1 MRRLTGTLIL
11 AALVALAS
19 CSRDRQAADGEQ
31 PTSRR
36 QSTLTIKGSDTLVM
50 LAQRLAETFMQK
62 NSGVAVQVT
71 GGGSGTG
78 IAALING
85 TTEIATASRPMKDA
99 EKAQVQARR
108 GQPAVEH
115 AVALDGIA
123 IYVHE
128 SNPIPHLTID
138 QIKRIYEGRIKD
150 WSEVGGQPGAITLY
164 SRENNSGT
172 YAYFKE
178 EVLDD
183 EDFDPRAQTL
193 PGTAAVVNA
202 IAKDPRGIGYGGI
215 AYSTGIK
222 AVAVKKDEQSEAVAP
237 SMETVTNGTYPISRK
252 LFMYTAGDPTGV
264 AARYLEFAK
273 SPEGQALAEKAGYY
287 PLGATAP

>member
-1 MRRLTGTLIL
+1 MRFLPGTLLL
-11 AALVALAS
+11 AAVLALGS
-19 CSRDRQAADGEQ
+19 CKPDRRAEGRDG
-31 PTSRR
+31 S
-36 QSTLTIKGSDTLVM
+36 STLTIKGSDTLVM
-50 LAQRLAETFMQK
+50 LAQRLAESFMEK
-62 NSGVAVQVT
+62 NPGVAVQVT
-71 GGGSGTG
+71 GGGTGTG

-85 TTEIATASRPMKDA
+85 TTEIATASRPMKVS
-99 EKAQVQARR
+99 EKAQVQERR
-108 GQPAVEH
+108 GKPAVEH

-128 SNPIPHLTID
+128 SNPIPHLTLE
-138 QIKRIYEGRIKD
+138 QIKKIYEGRIKD
-150 WSEVGGQPGAITLY
+150 WSEVGGQPSPITLY

-202 IAKDPRGIGYGGI
+202 IARDPRGIGFGGI
-215 AYSTGIK
+215 AYGGGVR
-222 AVAVKKDEQSEAVAP
+222 ALPVKKDESSEAVAP
-237 SMETVTNGTYPISRK
+237 SMETVTDGTYPIARK
-252 LFMYTAGDPTGV
+252 LFMYTVGEPTGL

-273 SPEGQALAEKAGYY
+273 SPEGQRLAEKAGYY
-287 PLGATAP
+287 PLGATTP

>member
-1 MRRLTGTLIL
+1 MRFLPGTLLL
-11 AALVALAS
+11 AAVLALGS
-19 CSRDRQAADGEQ
+19 CKPDRRAEGRDG
-31 PTSRR
+31 S
-36 QSTLTIKGSDTLVM
+36 STLTIKGSDTLVM
-50 LAQRLAETFMQK
+50 LAQRLAESFMEK
-62 NSGVAVQVT
+62 NPGVAVQVT
-71 GGGSGTG
+71 GGGTGTG

-85 TTEIATASRPMKDA
+85 TTEIATASRPMKVS
-99 EKAQVQARR
+99 EKAKVQERR
-108 GQPAVEH
+108 GKPAVEH

-128 SNPIPHLTID
+128 SNPIPHLTLE
-138 QIKRIYEGRIKD
+138 QIKKIYEGRIKD
-150 WSEVGGQPGAITLY
+150 WSEVGGQPSPITLY

-202 IAKDPRGIGYGGI
+202 IARDPRGIGFGGI
-215 AYSTGIK
+215 AYGGGVR
-222 AVAVKKDEQSEAVAP
+222 ALPVKKDESSEAVAP
-237 SMETVTNGTYPISRK
+237 SMETVTDGTYPIARK
-252 LFMYTAGDPTGV
+252 LFMYTVGEPTGL

-273 SPEGQALAEKAGYY
+273 SPEGQRLAEKAGYY
-287 PLGATAP
+287 PLGATTP

>member
-1 MRRLTGTLIL
+1 
-11 AALVALAS
+11 
-19 CSRDRQAADGEQ
+19 
-31 PTSRR
+31 
-36 QSTLTIKGSDTLVM
+36 
-50 LAQRLAETFMQK
+50 LAQRLAEAFMHK
-62 NSGVAVQVT
+62 NPGLTVQVT

-85 TTEIATASRPMKDA
+85 TTEIATASRPMKES

-108 GQPAVEH
+108 ERPAVEH

-128 SNPIPHLTID
+128 SNPVPHLTLD

-150 WSEVGGQPGAITLY
+150 WSEVGGPAGRITLY
-164 SRENNSGT
+164 SRENNCGT

-178 EVLDD
+178 EVMDD

-193 PGTAAVVNA
+193 PGTSTVVNA
-202 IAKDPRGIGYGGI
+202 IAKDPRGIGFVGI
-215 AYSTGIK
+215 AFGSGIRT
-222 AVAVKKDEQSEAVAP
+222 VPVKKDEQAEAVAP
-237 SMETVTNGTYPISRK
+237 SLETVTNGTYPISRK
-252 LFMYTAGDPTGV
+252 LFMYTAGEPTGIV
-264 AARYLEFAK
+264 AQFLEFAL

-287 PLGATAP
+287 PLRPTAP

>member
-1 MRRLTGTLIL
+1 MRRTATLLL
-11 AALVALAS
+11 AALVALGA
-19 CSRDRQAADGEQ
+19 CSRDRQQPAGQGE
-31 PTSRR
+31 TNRR
-36 QSTLTIKGSDTLVM
+36 ASTLTIKGSDTLVM
-50 LAQRLAETFMQK
+50 LAQRLAEAFMHK
-62 NSGVAVQVT
+62 NPGLTVQVT

-85 TTEIATASRPMKDA
+85 TTEIATASRPMKES

-108 GQPAVEH
+108 ERPAVEH

-123 IYVHE
+123 IFVHE
-128 SNPIPHLTID
+128 SNPVPHLTLD

-150 WSEVGGQPGAITLY
+150 WSEVGGPAGRITLY

-178 EVLDD
+178 EVMDD

-193 PGTAAVVNA
+193 PGTSAVVNA
-202 IAKDPRGIGYGGI
+202 IAKDPRGIGFGGI
-215 AYSTGIK
+215 AFGSGIRT
-222 AVAVKKDEQSEAVAP
+222 VPVKKDEQAEAVAP
-237 SMETVTNGTYPISRK
+237 SLETVTNGTYPISRK
-252 LFMYTAGDPTGV
+252 LFMYTAGEPTGIV
-264 AARYLEFAK
+264 AQFLEFAL

-287 PLGATAP
+287 PLRPTAP